1 MAPTRYDIL
10 KKEGQTDFVW
20 IDAVRDLQTAKARV
34 QELSVRS
41 PGQYTIFEERSQKV
55 VAGYLVESW

>member
-1 MAPTRYDIL
+1 MGPTRYDIL

-20 IDAVRDLQTAKARV
+20 IDAVRDLQTAKAQV

-41 PGQYTIFEERSQKV
+41 PGQYSIFEERSQKV